1 MLLASKRNA
10 LLQNGTAVRAEMV
23 GVNGEIKGAR
33 MSGHCLPKSVLA
45 ASLPRCH
52 DRPILVKVDSYPM
65 PQAID
70 EVDSLLV
77 DSDSAGRS
85 FRQREGHRRRAVS
98 HGVNERYL
106 VAARLGLERFG
117 ELSES
122 QRVFPSRLGRSRLAP
137 KVGRAWFRSWRRHVH
152 DRLRLVPPGDPQI
165 HKRRPDADART
176 AWPADNHAHKRRP
189 HNHLAKARSSPSE
202 NNGQRHEPHANEA
215 KHDVLL
221 SCRQTSALLF
231 WLTIPSQQCSVQVLF
246 QI

>member
-1 MLLASKRNA
+1 MAILLASRIA
-10 LLQNGTAVRAEMV
+10 SLQNGTAVSAKMV
-23 GVNGEIKGAR
+23 GLHGEIKGVR
-33 MSGHCLPKSVLA
+33 ISGPCLPMTVFA
-45 ASLPRCH
+45 PSLPRCH

-122 QRVFPSRLGRSRLAP
+122 QRVFPSRLGR
-137 KVGRAWFRSWRRHVH
+137 
-152 DRLRLVPPGDPQI
+152 
-165 HKRRPDADART
+165 
-176 AWPADNHAHKRRP
+176 
-189 HNHLAKARSSPSE
+189 
-202 NNGQRHEPHANEA
+202 
-215 KHDVLL
+215 
-221 SCRQTSALLF
+221 
-231 WLTIPSQQCSVQVLF
+231 
-246 QI
+246 